1 MDVGKDSDNMTA
13 LSQKQLYAILTTIA
27 FILNQH
33 AAEPMAVFKCLWI
46 FWECWSLKAD
56 MKWTISSDSWEE

>member
-1 MDVGKDSDNMTA
+1 MNVGKDSDNMTA

-33 AAEPMAVFKCLWI
+33 AAEPMAVFKCL
-46 FWECWSLKAD
+46 
-56 MKWTISSDSWEE
+56 